1 MTFLSPARL
10 LLLLL
15 VAGLAAGYLW
25 AQRRRSAYAVRF
37 TELELLASVAPRRPG
52 WRRHVP
58 AGLLL
63 LAMVLLTT
71 GFARPQ
77 AEVQVPRERAT
88 VLVALD
94 TSISMR
100 ADDVAPSRNDAARS
114 AAAAFV
120 EQLPER
126 FHVGLVSFAEQAS
139 VAVPP
144 TQDHE
149 AVQRS
154 LGGLQLD
161 GGTAIGEAV
170 LRSLDALRQVPGEPG
185 QETPPARIVLLS
197 DGANTAGTSLE
208 EAAVAAR
215 DAGVPVSTIAYG
227 TQDGTVEFEGRT
239 LPVPVDTASLEQ
251 LAEQTGGTAYT
262 AETGEELSAVY
273 DDIGSQVGTHTE
285 RQEVS
290 SWFAGAGLLAAALAA
305 TASLLWFARLP

>member
-15 VAGLAAGYLW
+15 VAGLAAAYLW

-37 TELELLASVAPRRPG
+37 TELELLASVAPRSPG

-63 LAMVLLTT
+63 LSMVLLTT

-120 EQLPER
+120 ERLPER

-144 TQDHE
+144 TLDHE
-149 AVQRS
+149 AVERF
-154 LGGLQLD
+154 LGGLPLE
-161 GGTAIGEAV
+161 GGTAIGDAV

-185 QETPPARIVLLS
+185 QELPPARIVLLS
-197 DGANTAGTSLE
+197 DGANTAGASLE
-208 EAAVAAR
+208 EAASAAR

-227 TQDGTVEFEGRT
+227 TQDGTVEVEGRT
-239 LPVPVDTASLEQ
+239 VPVPVDSASLQQ
-251 LAEQTGGTAYT
+251 LAELTGGTAYT

-273 DDIGSQVGTHTE
+273 DDIGSQVGMRTE

-290 SWFAGAGLLAAALAA
+290 AWFAGAGLLAAALAA